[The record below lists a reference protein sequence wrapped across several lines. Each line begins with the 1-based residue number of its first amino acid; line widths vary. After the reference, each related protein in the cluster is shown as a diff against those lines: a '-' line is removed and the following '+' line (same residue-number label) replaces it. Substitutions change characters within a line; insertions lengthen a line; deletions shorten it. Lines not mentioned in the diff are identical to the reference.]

1 MTKDDEED
9 DNLEAALDV
18 VAKRVKNNQRHT
30 YNQHENLER
39 ISGRLFTRHPPTA
52 T

>member
-9 DNLEAALDV
+9 DNLEVALDV
-18 VAKRVKNNQRHT
+18 VAKRVERECSEIDYQRHT
-30 YNQHENLER
+30 YNTSS
-39 ISGRLFTRHPPTA
+39 ILFTIHPPTA